1 MADLGGS
8 PRLFI
13 VKCDTGFR
21 SLGDAVSQVEDA
33 SFYLFVR
40 AFVFKS

>member
-8 PRLFI
+8 PQLFI

-21 SLGDAVSQVEDA
+21 SLGDAVSQVKDA
-33 SFYLFVR
+33 SFYLFDES
-40 AFVFKS
+40 FCF